1 MVNFRA
7 LLLIN
12 HYYFVFLYS
21 YSFERVMRKWQLNA
35 ANWCHCLQ
43 KLPIGSDMEIMRRHH
58 MRPNVCKTWRKMAD
72 LRNGLP
78 IWSCCRIS
86 CNNFHTFANYA
97 PQAFF
102 SFTAYLET
110 NRFLPTLNTTIPCYP
125 IYATQA
131 LFSFIPHSISA
142 VQA

>member
-1 MVNFRA
+1 MVNFRFF

-21 YSFERVMRKWQLNA
+21 YSFERVMGKWQLNA
-35 ANWCHCLQ
+35 TNWCRCLQ
-43 KLPIGSDMEIMRRHH
+43 KLPIGSDMEIMRRYH

-78 IWSCCRIS
+78 IWSCRRIS
-86 CNNFHTFANYA
+86 RNNFHTFANYA
-97 PQAFF
+97 PHAFF
-102 SFTAYLET
+102 SFTAISK
-110 NRFLPTLNTTIPCYP
+110 PTFPPHPTPCYP

-131 LFSFIPHSISA
+131 LSSFMPHSISA
-142 VQA
+142 VYA